1 MPAVAN
7 KPKPRSLCPLC
18 YNAGI
23 EQDLMSQGFFH
34 CCNNGHK
41 YTDREQLS
49 QLVLE
54 MNLKR
59 RAAAPAPA
67 PAPEAAPPA
76 DAAVTDHRVK
86 IDDIDKE
93 RLQSIVGPF
102 GDSATL
108 FGAIFA
114 MNESMKDLR
123 EQLERTAARVAAGQV
138 RKIGGDYPMVY
149 NVPERHVQPVKDVAE
164 AGGMSIERYLQ
175 AQFDEALD
183 NLWVY

>member
-49 QLVLE
+49 QLTLE

-59 RAAAPAPA
+59 RAAAPPPEPPVPA
-67 PAPEAAPPA
+67 AEGVIV
-76 DAAVTDHRVK
+76 DTRIK

-102 GDSATL
+102 GDSSTL

-123 EQLERTAARVAAGQV
+123 EQLERAAARVVAGQV

-175 AQFDEALD
+175 AQFDEAMD